1 MSKTNNE
8 NKENKDNKDSMENK
22 EIPSY
27 MTLSIKD
34 MNGKIHSILVDSNTT
49 INSFKRVVLG
59 QIKIPDENHIL
70 FFDGKKFNEHNTLNE
85 CNINSSTK
93 IHIVSRV
100 SSFF

>member
-8 NKENKDNKDSMENK
+8 NKENKDNKDSMDNK

-34 MNGKIHSILVDSNTT
+34 MSGKIYSIFVDSNTT
-49 INSFKRVVLG
+49 VNSLKRIVLG
-59 QIKIPDENHIL
+59 QIRIFNENPTL
-70 FFDGKKFNEHNTLNE
+70 LFDGKKFNDNNTLNE

>member
-8 NKENKDNKDSMENK
+8 NKENKDNKDSMDNK

-34 MNGKIHSILVDSNTT
+34 MSGKIYSIFVDSNSTVY
-49 INSFKRVVLG
+49 SLKRIVLG
-59 QIKIPDENHIL
+59 QIRIFNENPTL
-70 FFDGKKFNEHNTLNE
+70 LFDGKKFNDNNTLNE

>member
-8 NKENKDNKDSMENK
+8 NKENK

-27 MTLSIKD
+27 INLSIKD
-34 MNGKIHSILVDSNTT
+34 MNGKIYSILVDSNTT

-59 QIKIPDENHIL
+59 QIKIPNENHTL

>member
-8 NKENKDNKDSMENK
+8 NKENT

-34 MNGKIHSILVDSNTT
+34 MNGKIHSILVDSSITV
-49 INSFKRVVLG
+49 NSLKRIVLG
-59 QIKIPDENHIL
+59 QIKIPNENPTL
-70 FFDGKKFNEHNTLNE
+70 FFDGKKFNDYNTLNE

>member
-8 NKENKDNKDSMENK
+8 NKENKEKKDNRENK

-34 MNGKIHSILVDSNTT
+34 MSGKIHSILVDSNIT
-49 INSFKRVVLG
+49 INSLKRIVLG
-59 QIKIPDENHIL
+59 QIRIFNENPTL
-70 FFDGKKFNEHNTLNE
+70 LFDGKKFNDNNTLNE